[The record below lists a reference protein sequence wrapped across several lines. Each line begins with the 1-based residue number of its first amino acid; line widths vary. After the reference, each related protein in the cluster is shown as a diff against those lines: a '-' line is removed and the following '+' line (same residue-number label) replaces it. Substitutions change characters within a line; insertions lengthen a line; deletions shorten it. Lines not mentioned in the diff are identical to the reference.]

1 MCEGCEERIHVGH
14 QVHRIDRSISKLL
27 EMRVKEEGLDEIALM
42 HGWILRYL
50 YEHQD
55 KEIYQKDIE
64 KYFGICRSAVT
75 NIIQTLEKKG
85 YICRASV
92 ANDARLK
99 KVMLTEKGRE
109 NHEKLGEI
117 FQKMDAQLEEGIT
130 EEELNIENMIYEIRG
145 KQVMLDSDL
154 AKLYQ
159 CKNGTKS
166 INLAVNRNVKKF
178 PNDFY
183 FQLTNNETENLR
195 FHFETSNSTTN
206 YGGKRYNPYAFT
218 EQGVAMLAT
227 VLHTPVAAEVSVNIM
242 RAFVKMRKYISANLI
257 EQDNMKNML
266 IKHDNEI
273 KLLQESFSKL
283 EEKEKINHIF
293 YEGQIYYAYSLL
305 IDIFNEAKK
314 EIIIIDN
321 YADKSIL
328 DMITNLN
335 VKVIIVTRKFNLLKD
350 IDIKKYNKQYQNL
363 KVIYSDKFHDRFII
377 LDKKVLYHSGASYK
391 DLGNKC
397 FAITKMEDKEYL
409 KTIIKN
415 IGEDKCTN

>member
-1 MCEGCEERIHVGH
+1 M
-14 QVHRIDRSISKLL
+14 
-27 EMRVKEEGLDEIALM
+27 
-42 HGWILRYL
+42 
-50 YEHQD
+50 YE
-55 KEIYQKDIE
+55 
-64 KYFGICRSAVT
+64 
-75 NIIQTLEKKG
+75 
-85 YICRASV
+85 
-92 ANDARLK
+92 LK
-99 KVMLTEKGRE
+99 
-109 NHEKLGEI
+109 
-117 FQKMDAQLEEGIT
+117 
-130 EEELNIENMIYEIRG
+130 EELNIENMIYEIRG
-145 KQVMLDSDL
+145 RQVMLDCDL
-154 AKLYQ
+154 AKLYNVETKRINEAV
-159 CKNGTKS
+159 KN
-166 INLAVNRNVKKF
+166 NPDKF
-178 PNDFY
+178 PERFY
-183 FQLTNNETENLR
+183 FRINENEFFSLKSKIS
-195 FHFETSNSTTN
+195 TSK
-206 YGGKRYNPYAFT
+206 GGSRKGHNVFT
-218 EQGVAMLAT
+218 EQGIAMLST
-227 VLHTPVAAEVSVNIM
+227 ILKSKVAVETSIRIM
-242 RAFVKMRKYISANLI
+242 DAFVKMRKYISVNLI
-257 EQDNMKNML
+257 EQDNIKNML

-283 EEKEKINHIF
+283 EEKEKINHMF
-293 YEGQIYYAYSLL
+293 YEGQIYDAYSLL

>member
-1 MCEGCEERIHVGH
+1 M
-14 QVHRIDRSISKLL
+14 
-27 EMRVKEEGLDEIALM
+27 
-42 HGWILRYL
+42 
-50 YEHQD
+50 YE
-55 KEIYQKDIE
+55 
-64 KYFGICRSAVT
+64 
-75 NIIQTLEKKG
+75 
-85 YICRASV
+85 
-92 ANDARLK
+92 LK
-99 KVMLTEKGRE
+99 
-109 NHEKLGEI
+109 
-117 FQKMDAQLEEGIT
+117 
-130 EEELNIENMIYEIRG
+130 EELNIENMIYEIRG

-227 VLHTPVAAEVSVNIM
+227 ILHTPVAAEVSVNIM
-242 RAFVKMRKYISANLI
+242 RTFVKMRKIISSNLI
-257 EQDNMKNML
+257 EQKYINEL
-266 IKHDNEI
+266 VIKDNERI
-273 KLLQESFSKL
+273 NLLEESFLKL

-293 YEGQIYYAYSLL
+293 YEGQIYDAYSLL
-305 IDIFNEAKK
+305 IDIFKEAKK

-350 IDIKKYNKQYQNL
+350 IDIKKYNRQYHNL

-377 LDKKVLYHSGASYK
+377 IDKKVLYHSGASYK

-397 FAITKMEDKEYL
+397 FAINKIKDDEYL
-409 KTIIKN
+409 ENILIK
-415 IGEDKCTN
+415 IGL

>member
-1 MCEGCEERIHVGH
+1 M
-14 QVHRIDRSISKLL
+14 
-27 EMRVKEEGLDEIALM
+27 
-42 HGWILRYL
+42 
-50 YEHQD
+50 YE
-55 KEIYQKDIE
+55 
-64 KYFGICRSAVT
+64 
-75 NIIQTLEKKG
+75 
-85 YICRASV
+85 
-92 ANDARLK
+92 LK
-99 KVMLTEKGRE
+99 
-109 NHEKLGEI
+109 
-117 FQKMDAQLEEGIT
+117 
-130 EEELNIENMIYEIRG
+130 EELNIENMIYEIRG

-227 VLHTPVAAEVSVNIM
+227 ILHTPVAAEVSVNIM
-242 RAFVKMRKYISANLI
+242 RTFVKMRKIISSNLI
-257 EQDNMKNML
+257 EQKYINEL
-266 IKHDNEI
+266 VIKDNERI
-273 KLLQESFSKL
+273 NLLEESFLKL

-293 YEGQIYYAYSLL
+293 YEGQIYDAYSLL
-305 IDIFNEAKK
+305 IDIFKEAKK

-335 VKVIIVTRKFNLLKD
+335 VKVIIVTKKFNLLKD
-350 IDIKKYNKQYQNL
+350 IDIKKYNRQYHNL

-377 LDKKVLYHSGASYK
+377 IDKKVLYHSGASYK
-391 DLGNKC
+391 DLGYKCCAINK
-397 FAITKMEDKEYL
+397 IKDDEYPENIL
-409 KTIIKN
+409 IK
-415 IGEDKCTN
+415 IGL

>member
-1 MCEGCEERIHVGH
+1 MYE
-14 QVHRIDRSISKLL
+14 L
-27 EMRVKEEGLDEIALM
+27 KED
-42 HGWILRYL
+42 
-50 YEHQD
+50 
-55 KEIYQKDIE
+55 
-64 KYFGICRSAVT
+64 
-75 NIIQTLEKKG
+75 
-85 YICRASV
+85 
-92 ANDARLK
+92 
-99 KVMLTEKGRE
+99 
-109 NHEKLGEI
+109 
-117 FQKMDAQLEEGIT
+117 
-130 EEELNIENMIYEIRG
+130 LNIENMIYEIRG

-154 AKLYQ
+154 ARLYQ

-195 FHFETSNSTTN
+195 FHFETSSSTTN

-242 RAFVKMRKYISANLI
+242 RSFVKMRKYISVNLI

-293 YEGQIYYAYSLL
+293 YEGQIYDAYSLL
-305 IDIFNEAKK
+305 IDIFKKANK

-335 VKVIIVTRKFNLLKD
+335 VKVTIVTKKFNLLKD
-350 IDIKKYNKQYQNL
+350 IDIKKYNKQYHNL
-363 KVIYSDKFHDRFII
+363 KIIYSDKFHDRFII

-397 FAITKMEDKEYL
+397 FGINKIKDDEYL
-409 KTIIKN
+409 ENIIEK
-415 IGEDKCTN
+415 IGL

>member
-1 MCEGCEERIHVGH
+1 MYE
-14 QVHRIDRSISKLL
+14 L
-27 EMRVKEEGLDEIALM
+27 KED
-42 HGWILRYL
+42 
-50 YEHQD
+50 
-55 KEIYQKDIE
+55 
-64 KYFGICRSAVT
+64 
-75 NIIQTLEKKG
+75 
-85 YICRASV
+85 
-92 ANDARLK
+92 
-99 KVMLTEKGRE
+99 
-109 NHEKLGEI
+109 
-117 FQKMDAQLEEGIT
+117 
-130 EEELNIENMIYEIRG
+130 LNIENMIYEIRG

-154 AKLYQ
+154 ARLYQ

-195 FHFETSNSTTN
+195 FHFETSSSTTN

-242 RAFVKMRKYISANLI
+242 RSFVKMRKYISVNLI

-293 YEGQIYYAYSLL
+293 YEGQIYDAYSLL
-305 IDIFNEAKK
+305 IDIFKEANE

-350 IDIKKYNKQYQNL
+350 IDIKKYNRQYHNL
-363 KVIYSDKFHDRFII
+363 KVIYNDKFHDRFVII
-377 LDKKVLYHSGASYK
+377 DKKLLYHSGASFK
-391 DLGNKC
+391 DLGKKC
-397 FAITKMEDKEYL
+397 FSLNKIEDNEYL
-409 KTIIKN
+409 KNILKKIK
-415 IGEDKCTN
+415 E